1 MKSWRRLLLILSLL
15 HPAVW
20 AQGAYEHALLI
31 GISRYADPA
40 ISPLPGVPH
49 DMDSAR
55 QIASAMGIPRQ
66 NITVLRDAQA
76 TKANIAAALRKLAGA
91 GSEGGRVLLYFSG
104 HGTRWADP
112 QAKGCVEGLLTY
124 DREVIVNREWAE
136 MTQRITQQADRLIVM
151 FDACHSQ
158 GVTGATR
165 SLSGGFRSKFFMKA
179 QDAADVCSQPV
190 NLRTRSLLQASQA
203 LGAISDNVVQITSSR
218 PDEVSFDEPEKGG
231 LATQGVRDC
240 LLGKARDL
248 DGSGGISLAE
258 VEQYAQ
264 TVVREKLQ
272 PHPGLIPH
280 HVTVSGFRNLV
291 PVPVAAPVAAPVA
304 TPVSTPVTV
313 QAEAPRKPDAQA
325 VRAEKEKLQRERQE
339 REAQAAA
346 ERAEARRQRLAL
358 EQAAQQALADEKR
371 RQQQAERLRVERE
384 LAEAAQAEAERASA
398 AAATAAQ
405 ISPLAQTASSPGS
418 GQSNGSSTAPTAP
431 AEAQE
436 ITAMATLRDLEQQ
449 RDRRHRLQV
458 KLDKPRLRIGQDAL
472 NLQVTSPHEGY
483 VYVVMMGSDESSF
496 YVLFPN
502 ALDTHNRILAGQT
515 LRLPGPGWQLQAA
528 GPPGTNQLL
537 VMVTRQPRNLEGLR
551 DLTPGAASSPFLSAA
566 ADAQGRQQ
574 LQRTLLGQGSAAST
588 RFSAQRITVEE
599 VQ

>member
-1 MKSWRRLLLILSLL
+1 MKSWRCLLLVLSLL

-20 AQGAYEHALLI
+20 ANGAYEHALLI
-31 GISRYADPA
+31 GVSKYADPA
-40 ISPLPGVPH
+40 ISPLPGVPY
-49 DMDSAR
+49 DMESAK
-55 QIASAMGIPRQ
+55 QIATAMGIPRQ

-76 TKANIAAALRKLAGA
+76 TKANIAAALRKLSGA
-91 GSEGGRVLLYFSG
+91 GTEGGRVLLYFSG

-136 MTQRITQQADRLIVM
+136 MTRRISQQADRLIVM

-165 SLSGGFRSKFFMKA
+165 SLSGGLRPKFFMKA
-179 QDAADVCSQPV
+179 QDAGDVCSQPV

-203 LGAISDNVVQITSSR
+203 LGAISENVVQITSSR

-258 VEQYAQ
+258 VEQCAQ
-264 TVVREKLQ
+264 AQVREKLQ

-280 HVTVSGFRNLV
+280 HVSVNGFRNLV
-291 PVPVAAPVAAPVA
+291 PVPVAAPV
-304 TPVSTPVTV
+304 TPPVTV
-313 QAEAPRKPDAQA
+313 QAEAPRKPDAEA
-325 VRAEKEKLQRERQE
+325 VRAEKEKLRRERQE
-339 REAQAAA
+339 REARAAA
-346 ERAEARRQRLAL
+346 ERAEAQRQRLAL
-358 EQAAQQALADEKR
+358 EQAAQQALADDKR
-371 RQQQAERLRVERE
+371 RQQEAERLRVERE

-398 AAATAAQ
+398 AVAAGAQTSTVALTSNSAGAGANSGTAA
-405 ISPLAQTASSPGS
+405 PATPA
-418 GQSNGSSTAPTAP
+418 AP
-431 AEAQE
+431 QE
-436 ITAMATLRDLEQQ
+436 ITALATLRDLEQQ
-449 RDRRHRLQV
+449 RDRRQRIQV

-472 NLQVTSPHEGY
+472 SLQVTSPHEGH
-483 VYVVMMGSDESSF
+483 VYVVMMGSDERSF

-502 ALDTHNRILAGQT
+502 ALDTQNRIRAGQT

-528 GPPGTNQLL
+528 GPAGTNQLL
-537 VMVTRQPRNLEGLR
+537 VMVTRQPRNLDGLR
-551 DLTPGAASSPFLSAA
+551 DLTPGAASTPFLTTA
-566 ADAQGRQQ
+566 ADAQGRLL
-574 LQRTLLGQGSAAST
+574 LQRTLLGHGGAAST